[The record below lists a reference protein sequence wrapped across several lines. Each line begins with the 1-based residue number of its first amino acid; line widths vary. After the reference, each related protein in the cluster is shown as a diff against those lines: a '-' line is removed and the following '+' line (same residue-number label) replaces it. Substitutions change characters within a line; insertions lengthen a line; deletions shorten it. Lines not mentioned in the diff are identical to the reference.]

1 MQPSMSPREL
11 ETHWW
16 NLPMLAAC
24 TAMASC
30 GPLVVPAGQT
40 DTDAMTDAGTDSSPP
55 ATGADTTAA
64 PCRDGSECEPG
75 YDCIGGV
82 CMPPEYCA
90 SGCCYDSGGCCYDDC
105 CDGDCDYAECYD
117 DEECGPYGLCEG
129 DILEGYCRDT
139 LPIGECADGLM
150 LELLQL
156 PTGGIS
162 GALAFVEVDDDP
174 AQELVVA
181 RMTGAMLY
189 PGPGEMYVPLPVPA
203 GSTVHEIT
211 SGDFDGDGDGDLVM
225 VIDRGQ
231 LIMLVND
238 GAGSFTLSQQIEL
251 ESSIYALETL
261 QWNDDLV
268 LDVAGLTADGGVL
281 VQTIE
286 PTGVFGPSVALP
298 ATFAESFT
306 VTDYGDDTYGDLV
319 VQSDGS
325 AQVYRGSAAG
335 DVDVDMTLP
344 GLPRSNRKLSAGPI
358 VGMTP
363 WEVMGHSSLDAG
375 WQLLELWAGG
385 SEHPQLYS
393 LPGPAWYVLVGDFD
407 GSSTTDLVTVYEST
421 FSYVRTQALDGIPSF
436 ECYVPF
442 VFDGLV
448 TNVGMGDFDGNGR
461 DDVLVVTLE
470 SELWMVLSQ

>member
-1 MQPSMSPREL
+1 MSPREL

-30 GPLVVPAGQT
+30 GPLVVPTGQT
-40 DTDAMTDAGTDSSPP
+40 DTDAVTDAGTDSSPQ

-64 PCRDGSECEPG
+64 PCSDASECEPG

-82 CMPPEYCA
+82 CSPPEYCA

-105 CDGDCDYAECYD
+105 CDGDCHYAECYD

-129 DILEGYCRDT
+129 GILEGYCRDT
-139 LPIGECADGLM
+139 LPLGECADGLT
-150 LELLQL
+150 LEVLQL
-156 PTGGIS
+156 PTGGTS

-203 GSTVHEIT
+203 GSSVRDIT

-225 VIDRGQ
+225 VIDMGQ

-238 GAGSFTLSQQIEL
+238 GAGTFTLSQQIEL
-251 ESSIYALETL
+251 ESSIYAMKTL

-268 LDVAGLTADGGVL
+268 LDVVGLTVDDRVL

-286 PTGVFGPSVALP
+286 PMGVFGQSYALP
-298 ATFAESFT
+298 PTFVESFT
-306 VTDYGDDTYGDLV
+306 VTDFGDDLYGDLV

-335 DVDVDMTLP
+335 DVDVDMVLP
-344 GLPRSNRKLSAGPI
+344 GLPRSTRKVAAGPI

-363 WEVMGHSSLDAG
+363 WEVMGHASLDAG
-375 WQLLELWAGG
+375 WQLLELWTGG
-385 SEHPQLYS
+385 SGDPQLYS
-393 LPGPAWYVLVGDFD
+393 LPGPAWYVLAGDVD

-421 FSYVRTQALDGIPSF
+421 FSYVRTQAIDGIPSF

-442 VFDGLV
+442 VFDGQV
-448 TNVGMGDFDGNGR
+448 INVGMGDFDGNGR